1 MRSTRN
7 RRSVRAVHLSL
18 LTAALATGAL
28 AWLVLSL
35 GPGPRPPWKITH
47 RVAAH
52 RALVV
57 EVEASRPEDAVAIAR
72 QISEPEQSRFGEILV
87 FINPPGRRDM
97 LRRVQ
102 WTPGAGYVETVYR
115 P

>member
-1 MRSTRN
+1 MRGLAFAAAAIVT
-7 RRSVRAVHLSL
+7 AL
-18 LTAALATGAL
+18 LIWVT
-28 AWLVLSL
+28 VSL
-35 GPGPRPPWKITH
+35 GPAPSPRWRITH

-57 EVEASRPEDAVAIAR
+57 EVEARHPEDAVAIAR
-72 QISEPEQSRFGEILV
+72 AISDPQRDRFGEILV

-102 WTPGAGYVETVYR
+102 WTAQRGYVETVYSH
-115 P
+115 